1 MKKVVFILLAA
12 ILVVGIL
19 LVGCGEPE
27 ATQTPTATPT
37 VKPTASP
44 TASPTAKPTAEPT
57 AKPTAEPTA
66 PAREP
71 YGTLTLA
78 TTDFGVEATDPLL
91 FESTWGMYMYDSL
104 IAFNEFGEYIG
115 EVAEDW
121 ELSADGLTWTF
132 YIRKDIKFHNG
143 DPLTA
148 NDVYFSLD
156 RFTSPESK
164 NPWSNQPRDERA
176 SMSVVDD
183 YTFQFVTKT
192 PQPQLV
198 DTWCWC
204 RILPKNYFESVG
216 QDEFRLHPIGSGPWK
231 FVEHIPETSFKME
244 ANTEYWRPE
253 HVPYFEYIVDLQVP
267 EEATQV
273 AMLKRGEI
281 DIPFGIT
288 TDRRVELEKEGYET
302 RLQGL
307 APATILAII
316 GSHFEGAGPVHDI
329 RIRKALSYAIN
340 RQEMCDTIWRGDAEP
355 GGRFFLDPHGYGVTP
370 DLIEPDPY
378 DPNLAKELMAQAGYP
393 DRWED
398 PTIVAVTPAGPAVD
412 MWQAIMG
419 YWDKVGFKTEL
430 KIIDM
435 SIWLQYIFLQTLQ
448 GDEEYLGYI
457 WSWAGSA
464 FNGTA
469 YCRNMNTSY
478 GIHQVTVDDY
488 VTSLYDKF
496 VTELDPDKAV
506 QYYTDWQRATK
517 ELYTTFGIAYTLPK
531 LIVSDQVGDFTVN
544 PHMFFADAACGVK
557 HRGE

>member
-1 MKKVVFILLAA
+1 MKKLFLIPLILLLAA
-12 ILVVGIL
+12 GLVL
-19 LVGCGEPE
+19 TSCGE
-27 ATQTPTATPT
+27 
-37 VKPTASP
+37 
-44 TASPTAKPTAEPT
+44 AEPEE
-57 AKPTAEPTA
+57 EPRA
-66 PAREP
+66 GP
-71 YGTLTLA
+71 YGTITIA
-78 TTDFGVEATDPLL
+78 STDFGVEATDPLL
-91 FESTWGMYMYDSL
+91 FESVWGMYMYDSL
-104 IAFNEFGEYIG
+104 LAFNEFGEYIG

-121 ELSADGLTWTF
+121 ELAADGKTWTF
-132 YIRKDIKFHNG
+132 YIREGMKFHNG
-143 DPLTA
+143 DPVTA
-148 NDVYFSLD
+148 HDVYFSLD
-156 RFTSPESK
+156 RFTSAESK

-176 SMSVVDD
+176 SMRVVDD
-183 YTFQFVTKT
+183 YTFEFVTKT

-216 QDEFRLHPIGSGPWK
+216 EDEFRLHPIGSGPWK
-231 FVEHIPETSFKME
+231 FVEHVPETSFKME

-253 HVPYFEYIVDLQVP
+253 HVPYFKYIVDLQVP

-288 TDRRVELEKEGYET
+288 TDRRVELEEEGYET

-307 APATILAII
+307 PPANILAII
-316 GSHFEGAGPVHDI
+316 GSHLPGSGAVHDI

-340 RQEMCDTIWRGDAEP
+340 RQELCDTFWRGDAEP
-355 GGRFFLDPHGYGVTP
+355 GGRFFLAPGGYGVTD
-370 DLIEPDPY
+370 DLIEADPY
-378 DPNLAKELMAQAGYP
+378 DPELAKSLMAEAGYP
-393 DRWED
+393 DAFAK
-398 PTIVAVTPAGPAVD
+398 PTIVAFTTAGPGVEL
-412 MWQAIMG
+412 WQAIMG
-419 YWDKVGFKTEL
+419 YWDKVGFQTEL
-430 KIIDM
+430 KIVDM
-435 SIWLQYIFLQTLQ
+435 AISLQYIFLQQLQ

-457 WSWAGSA
+457 WYWAGSA

-496 VTELDPDKAV
+496 IVELDPDKAV

-531 LIVSDQVGDFTVN
+531 IIVSDDIGEFTVN
-544 PHMFFADAACGVK
+544 PHMFFADGACGIK
-557 HRGE
+557 HKGE